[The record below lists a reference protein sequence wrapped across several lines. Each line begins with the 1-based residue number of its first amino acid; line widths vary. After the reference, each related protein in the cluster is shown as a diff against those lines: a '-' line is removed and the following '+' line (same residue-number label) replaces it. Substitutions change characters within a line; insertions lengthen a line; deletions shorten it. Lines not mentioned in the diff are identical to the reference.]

1 MGKSKDKDM
10 VQGRGGIVVEAET
23 ITLEDDQAGPVT
35 FRGHLYAQTSYYDED
50 TGVLT
55 QQKLYATEDG
65 RQAFSVVSSD
75 GGQKSRRAYVV
86 RREGELCHIQCG
98 ERTVSIPYDSLMLFT
113 QILWDIDLNER
124 AGSMGEF
131 TISCTGSGE

>member
-1 MGKSKDKDM
+1 MGKRESKD
-10 VQGRGGIVVEAET
+10 VSGLGNLVVEAET
-23 ITLEDDQAGPVT
+23 ITLEDDKAGEVT
-35 FRGHLYAQTSYYDED
+35 FRGHLYAQTSFYDED

-65 RQAFSVVSSD
+65 HQAFSIVSSD
-75 GGQKSRRAYVV
+75 GNAKHRRAYVV

-113 QILWDIDLNER
+113 HILWDIDLDSQSS
-124 AGSMGEF
+124 AMGEF
-131 TISCTGSGE
+131 TIEGTGSGS